1 MIGSATT
8 TLSSKG
14 QVVIPE
20 EIRSRLGLKAGA
32 QFVVIGDRDVVIFKI
47 LEPPALRDFETLVGQ
62 ARRAA
67 KNAGLRQADVTKAV
81 GRVRRSR

>member
-1 MIGSATT
+1 MRETATT

-20 EIRSRLGLKAGA
+20 EIRVRLGLKAGA
-32 QFVVIGDRDVVIFKI
+32 PFVVVGDRDVVVLKM
-47 LEPPALRDFETLVGQ
+47 LEPPALKEFQGFVAR

-67 KNAGLRQADVTKAV
+67 KQAGVKPADVAKAIAK
-81 GRVRRSR
+81 VRRAK

>member
-1 MIGSATT
+1 MTDTATT

-20 EIRSRLGLKAGA
+20 EIRTRLGLKPGA
-32 QFVVIGDRDVVIFKI
+32 QFVVVGDRDVVIFKV
-47 LEPPALRDFETLVGQ
+47 LEPPSRNEFEALASE

-67 KNAGLRQADVTKAV
+67 KRTGLRPADVRKAV
-81 GRVRRSR
+81 RKVRRA